1 MTIVS
6 LADAD
11 TMFRDCIVE
20 HEGELVVVRD
30 VLEKDDSIKLA
41 VRKLGARGNI
51 LIDPDP
57 DMVYCPTAPYRLGYV
72 QYDDSATFLTR
83 HPRRQYKIG
92 WCQNNV
98 AGLSLDLVLRT
109 GVSIAENLKGVFM
122 SFEEAVR
129 KSVEVGGTYAFDR
142 SFAVADK
149 GRVLYYKGNGIANI
163 TNNDANLEEYNY
175 GHIREWFNKA
185 KEKK

>member
-1 MTIVS
+1 MTTIS

-20 HEGELVVVRD
+20 YEGDLVVVRD
-30 VLEKDDSIKLA
+30 VLEKDDGIKLA

-72 QYDDSATFLTR
+72 QYDDSAAFLNRT
-83 HPRRQYKIG
+83 PRRQYKVG

-98 AGLSLDLVLRT
+98 SGLSIEHVMRT
-109 GVSIAENLKGVFM
+109 GASIGENLKGIFM
-122 SFEEAVR
+122 SFEEAIR
-129 KSVEVGGTYAFDR
+129 KSVEVGGIYAFDR
-142 SFAVADK
+142 CFAVADK
-149 GRVLYYKGNGIANI
+149 GRVLYYKGQGIANI
-163 TNNDANLEEYNY
+163 AKNDANLEEYNY